1 MFGVGIT
8 ELVGRFKVF
17 VSESRGICGI
27 DSEFLRGLKD
37 KESLLAYLNSHL
49 CEKEEDG
56 SMELMMLVGG
66 GALTHSGQY
75 VRGVTRDE
83 ILRAARGT
91 VRTA

>member
-37 KESLLAYLNSHL
+37 REGLIAYLNEHL
-49 CEKEEDG
+49 CEKGADG
-56 SMELMMLVGG
+56 SMELMTLVGG

-75 VRGVTRDE
+75 IRGVTRDE
-83 ILRAARGT
+83 ILRAARVT